1 MDIFSKLLHLAAAI
15 VWLGGMTF
23 MLWALR
29 PVALAQ
35 LAPPLRIPLLTGV
48 MVRFFMLVW
57 ACIVVILVTGL
68 FAIAAVGMKAAPIGW
83 HLMLGLGLLMM
94 AIFGHLFFGPFR
106 RLKAASARAD
116 WPAAGQQLARM
127 HPWVLGNCILGWI
140 AVAAVLLL
148 R

>member
-29 PVALAQ
+29 PVAVAQ
-35 LAPPLRIPLLTGV
+35 LAPPLRIALLTGV
-48 MVRFFMLVW
+48 MARFFSLVW
-57 ACIVVILVTGL
+57 ACIAVLLVTGL
-68 FAIAAVGMKAAPIGW
+68 FTMATVGMKAAPIGW
-83 HLMLGLGLLMM
+83 HLMLGLGILMV

-106 RLKAASARAD
+106 KLKSATAQAD
-116 WPAAGQQLARM
+116 WPAAGRQLARM
-127 HPWVLGNCILGWI
+127 HPWVWANCVLGWV
-140 AVAAVLLL
+140 AVAAVIVW